1 MIANVQSPA
10 SKFKR
15 AGLVLAMA
23 SGVLG
28 ATSAW
33 ADPELRSSPVGL
45 YFSINGGLAPSHRV
59 CNGLAND
66 QCDHVSFAH
75 KFTAGWNAYNDV
87 ALEVSYLY
95 FNGIDRN
102 YQTSQNAVASRERVT
117 DRALMAGIDWH
128 IELLNYVT
136 NHIRVGIARAER
148 ATTTS
153 YRAGGSAV
161 SEDYKTVPYLGAGF
175 SYPLNDFVQF
185 NMGFDYIFNNEA
197 SRHILSLGAT
207 ASF

>member
-1 MIANVQSPA
+1 
-10 SKFKR
+10 
-15 AGLVLAMA
+15 VLAMA

-33 ADPELRSSPVGL
+33 ADPELRSSPVGV
-45 YFSINGGLAPSHRV
+45 YFGINGGLAPSHRV
-59 CNGLAND
+59 CGGVADD
-66 QCDHVSFAH
+66 QCDHLSFGH

-102 YQTSQNAVASRERVT
+102 YQTSQNAAVSRERVT

-128 IELLNYVT
+128 IDLLNYVT
-136 NHIRVGIARAER
+136 NHIRVGIARTER
-148 ATTTS
+148 VTQRA
-153 YRAGGSAV
+153 YRSGVNQV
-161 SEDYKTVPYLGAGF
+161 SEDYKNAPYIGAGF

-185 NMGFDYIFNNEA
+185 NMGFDYIFNNES
-197 SRHILSLGAT
+197 SRHLLSFGAA